1 MLGHDCCTL
10 KCLRCL
16 TRLYVCVLQQC
27 RQQQELIMKFLQ
39 QSQQQSVS
47 GGAGWSGSQAGA
59 LSLGKATGKSMGL
72 LELEAERLHKQQ
84 QQRAQQQQR
93 VKTS

>member
-1 MLGHDCCTL
+1 
-10 KCLRCL
+10 
-16 TRLYVCVLQQC
+16 
-27 RQQQELIMKFLQ
+27 MKFLQ
-39 QSQQQSVS
+39 QSQQQQSVP

-59 LSLGKATGKSMGL
+59 LSLGKAAGKSMGL

-93 VKTS
+93 VKTSWAVNCLICI